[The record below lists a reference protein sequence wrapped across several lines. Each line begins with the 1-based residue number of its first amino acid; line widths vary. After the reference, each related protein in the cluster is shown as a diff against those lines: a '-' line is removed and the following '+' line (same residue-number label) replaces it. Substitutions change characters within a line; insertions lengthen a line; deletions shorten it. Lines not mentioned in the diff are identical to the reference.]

1 MKYSILEI
9 AEILGAD
16 ASHLNNASIDTLL
29 TDSRTLTYPD
39 RSLFFALHTDSND
52 GHRYVHQLYEKGV
65 HNFVV
70 EHIPEGVPTGDANFI
85 VVKNSIKALQQLASF
100 HRHRFHI
107 PVIGVTGSRGK
118 TQVKEWLFQLLRPDY
133 NIVRSPRSYNS
144 QIGVPLSVWDID
156 DNTGLAIIEA
166 GISQPDEMP
175 VLESIIS
182 PDITVMTNIGNEHK
196 EGFASIEEKCI
207 EKLRLSRNSKY
218 IVFDGDNNTIC
229 NGIIDL
235 SYGHQEVSW
244 SRVNTDAPIFIS
256 SIIKEKDSTTI
267 NYTYLL
273 YAGQV
278 KIPFT
283 AAADIENA
291 IVCLATLLCMR
302 VPMDTIE
309 ERFKLL
315 SPTGTRMDAMEGVND
330 CQLIHDT
337 YTSDYL
343 SLAPAID
350 FMSRR
355 ARIHRPKL
363 TLTALHVR
371 MANIDYESDTTYL
384 EDFAAARGVRLIVR
398 ETSFD
403 PSTDTRKSPCFLC
416 SWNRRKML
424 FTVAQELGCHKIALG
439 HHQDDI
445 LHTLLLNLSFQGQF
459 GTMPARLQ
467 MRKFPMTI
475 IRPLCMVHERDLAAW
490 AALQGYRKQKKLC
503 PYETDSHRSD
513 IKQIFG
519 QLEQLN
525 PEARYS
531 LWNAL
536 EQEGKLVE

>member
-1 MKYSILEI
+1 M
-9 AEILGAD
+9 
-16 ASHLNNASIDTLL
+16 
-29 TDSRTLTYPD
+29 
-39 RSLFFALHTDSND
+39 
-52 GHRYVHQLYEKGV
+52 Q
-65 HNFVV
+65 
-70 EHIPEGVPTGDANFI
+70 PTEA
-85 VVKNSIKALQQLASF
+85 
-100 HRHRFHI
+100 
-107 PVIGVTGSRGK
+107 
-118 TQVKEWLFQLLRPDY
+118 QLLERR
-133 NIVRSPRSYNS
+133 IWRHFSK
-144 QIGVPLSVWDID
+144 
-156 DNTGLAIIEA
+156 GLT
-166 GISQPDEMP
+166 QYHLLD
-175 VLESIIS
+175 
-182 PDITVMTNIGNEHK
+182 
-196 EGFASIEEKCI
+196 
-207 EKLRLSRNSKY
+207 
-218 IVFDGDNNTIC
+218 DGDHILL
-229 NGIIDL
+229 GL
-235 SYGHQEVSW
+235 SGG
-244 SRVNTDAPIFIS
+244 
-256 SIIKEKDSTTI
+256 KDSLA
-267 NYTYLL
+267 LL
-273 YAGQV
+273 
-278 KIPFT
+278 
-283 AAADIENA
+283 
-291 IVCLATLLCMR
+291 
-302 VPMDTIE
+302 
-309 ERFKLL
+309 
-315 SPTGTRMDAMEGVND
+315 
-330 CQLIHDT
+330 
-337 YTSDYL
+337 
-343 SLAPAID
+343 D

-371 MANIDYESDTTYL
+371 MANIDYESDTAYL

-403 PSTDTRKSPCFLC
+403 PSTDTRKSPCFLW

-475 IRPLCMVHERDLAAW
+475 IRPLCMVHERDLAVW